1 MSGAPFEHPFLS
13 GLFGDA
19 EVASL
24 FSAEA
29 QIRAMLAVEA
39 ALSLAQGETGVIPE
53 DAAARIAEVA
63 ETLAIDPAALAAG
76 CARDGMPVPA
86 LVVALRETIGG
97 AAASYVHWGATS
109 QDIMDT
115 ALILALRDALTILER
130 RVDQLA
136 GALAALADAHRQT
149 VMAARTRSQ
158 NAAPTAFGLKAAGW
172 LMPLVRQNQR
182 LAELRPRA
190 LLLSCGGAC
199 GNLAALGENALPV
212 EAALADLLDLPSP
225 PTPWHTQRD
234 GLAEIAG
241 WIAMLTDG
249 LGKMGADLILLAQS
263 DVAEIRM
270 AGGGGSSTLPN
281 KNNPV
286 GAEALVTIARFNATQ
301 IGGLHQAA
309 QQEHERGGAGWQ
321 LEWLIVPPMM
331 VAAAAALRHSLDIIG
346 GLTVDAARMRA
357 NVEAANG
364 LLLAEGASFALAAH
378 MPLPEAQAMVKKA
391 CRKVA
396 DTGQHLMDVLATST
410 DAPVDWAK
418 LKDPA
423 NHLGSADALI
433 DRALEA
439 AQLEMDD
446 DSLVEP

>member
-1 MSGAPFEHPFLS
+1 MSGAPFEHPLLS
-13 GLFGDA
+13 GLFGDV

-53 DAAARIAEVA
+53 VAAARIAEVA

-86 LVVALRETIGG
+86 LVAGLREAVGG
-97 AAASYVHWGATS
+97 TAAQYVHWGATS

-115 ALILALRDALTILER
+115 ALILSVRDALAILER
-130 RVDQLA
+130 RSLHLA
-136 GALAALADAHRQT
+136 GALADLADDHRQT

-172 LMPLVRQNQR
+172 LMPLVRHHQR

-190 LLLSCGGAC
+190 LLLSFGGAC
-199 GNLAALGENALPV
+199 GNLAALGEDALPV
-212 EAALADLLDLPSP
+212 EAALAALLDLPIP

-241 WIAMLTDG
+241 WIATLTDS

-286 GAEALVTIARFNATQ
+286 RAEALVTLARFNATQ

-321 LEWLIVPPMM
+321 LEWLIVPPMV
-331 VAAAAALRHSLDIIG
+331 VAVAAALRQSVAIID

-357 NVEAANG
+357 NIEASNG

-396 DTGQHLMDVLATST
+396 DSGQNLMDVLAKGT

-433 DRALEA
+433 DRALA
-439 AQLEMDD
+439 AARVEMDD
-446 DSLVEP
+446 DPHTAP